1 MSLPDWVQPHFNNTI
16 TWIDH
21 TLQNI
26 DWDYMEYLF
35 WVFLPVFIVFILPVL
50 LLFFIY
56 GCAIFLHIYG
66 WRHRIIEAYA
76 SSYWDG
82 ARTSI
87 ASFWDGV
94 GWIWH
99 GYEVRGMENIPKH
112 GPALFVAYHGTLPL
126 DIYYLIARVLLE
138 QKRQLHVVGDK
149 FVFKIPG
156 WGRICKVFC
165 VTPGTVEDC
174 VACLKEGCLQIIAPG
189 GVREALF
196 SNPVTYKVMWAKR
209 LGFAKVVQ
217 GAKVPVIPVFTENCR
232 DAFRTP
238 RWGRKLFRGLYEKS
252 RLPLCPIY
260 GGFPVKMITYLG
272 EPVSFDESYTPE
284 EIKMV
289 VKEKVENLIQTYQR
303 LPGSV
308 IAAMWQRFQGK
319 KEYRR
324 FPKIATNIRSS
335 RGSVE
340 EETLPLTER
349 SFPSTVRNRET
360 SRIDDLLNESATSN
374 SLEEDSIRFPIDE
387 KEDADLSEFSEALHH

>member
-1 MSLPDWVQPHFNNTI
+1 MSLPDWLEPYFNNTV
-16 TWIDH
+16 TWVQQ
-21 TLQNI
+21 TLRET

-50 LLFFIY
+50 LLLFIY

-99 GYEVRGMENIPKH
+99 GYEVRGMENIPED
-112 GPALFVAYHGTLPL
+112 GPVLFVAYHGTLPL
-126 DIYYLIARVLLE
+126 DIYYLIARVHLE
-138 QKRQLHVVGDK
+138 KKRQLHVVADK

-156 WGRICKVFC
+156 WGRICKVFS

-174 VACLKEGCLQIIAPG
+174 VACLKEGNLQIIAPG

-238 RWGRKLFRGLYEKS
+238 RWGRTLFRGLYEKS
-252 RLPLCPIY
+252 RMPLCPIY
-260 GGFPVKMITYLG
+260 GGFPVKMITHLG
-272 EPVSFDESYTPE
+272 KPLHFDDTYTPE
-284 EIKMV
+284 DIKMV

-303 LPGSV
+303 IPGSV
-308 IAAMWQRFQGK
+308 IAAIWQRFQTK
-319 KEYRR
+319 KHRKASKSGN
-324 FPKIATNIRSS
+324 PGIRLAS
-335 RGSVE
+335 E
-340 EETLPLTER
+340 DDETMPLTDHGSSNPPTSRQEE
-349 SFPSTVRNRET
+349 PET
-360 SRIDDLLNESATSN
+360 SRLDDFLNSGTSKSDEDESA
-374 SLEEDSIRFPIDE
+374 RFPIEE
-387 KEDADLSEFSEALHH
+387 KEDADLSEFS